1 MFNKENVSKKILFN
15 LELSNLN
22 YFLFILLPLR
32 YFFLFTSSP
41 PREMSGNFRRGQGGS
56 RSGNHR
62 GSRDGSR
69 GGSRSGSRGGNWQ
82 DFPPREE
89 HQTGVVQQMEKQQ
102 RLTRRVI
109 GSSFTPSQ
117 LDVQNLLAAIS
128 KIERKERSQV
138 ALQRLTPRDEGNP
151 PHFSPTQQHWR
162 LAKSLDSLAN
172 LCVSE
177 TNHEVIAT
185 ALRVDYKAESIELI
199 VASNTNVQDST
210 VSHLQEIWR
219 TLQRM
224 STLSH
229 EKLNIDRLQKTPP
242 RNVDDAEVSKLSDKF
257 IQLCLEFSFSR
268 LQKRVNNKFDRFSA
282 IEVHNSN
289 PDDPFRTV
297 QTLVCTLEAVFTRD
311 QGAIIGK
318 PSHDDTEKWMGLW
331 KTLKATKKAIDTF
344 LNKGFSGYESY
355 LRKVES
361 FANDIEV
368 LVKLTISPQCKQL
381 FACKF
386 KVTPLCGEFEKA
398 SSVPQTPKDW
408 KTVLEKALLF
418 RNAYKSSEAEE
429 YVIDVRKIEE
439 DTAYMASEWIKPE
452 LVIHCEVRVLLHIFK
467 IEKEMPGT
475 SKAYTYIGVSKL
487 SCRGC
492 QAFFESF
499 NREHGTR
506 FVTRGSHGKSYWPWQ
521 FPQFPPSLPRSDT
534 VLRETYRTIAD
545 RWVVDYDGYTVYR
558 VALGPDSEAQS
569 GTSGSYTNEPTP
581 DLTAQTS
588 ASDNPIPNLLPETD
602 PYADAEP
609 FVRLMKGEI

>member
-1 MFNKENVSKKILFN
+1 
-15 LELSNLN
+15 
-22 YFLFILLPLR
+22 
-32 YFFLFTSSP
+32 
-41 PREMSGNFRRGQGGS
+41 MSGNFRRGHGGS

-62 GSRDGSR
+62 GSRGGSR
-69 GGSRSGSRGGNWQ
+69 GGS
-82 DFPPREE
+82 PPHEE
-89 HQTGVVQQMEKQQ
+89 HQTGVVQQMEEQQ
-102 RLTRRVI
+102 RRTRRVI
-109 GSSFTPSQ
+109 GPSFTPSQ

-128 KIERKERSQV
+128 KIERKEKSQV

-151 PHFSPTQQHWR
+151 PRFSPRRQHWR

-229 EKLNIDRLQKTPP
+229 EKLNLDPLRKTPP
-242 RNVDDAEVSKLSDKF
+242 RNVEDAQVSELSDEF

-289 PDDPFRTV
+289 PEDPFQKV
-297 QTLVCTLEAVFTRD
+297 QTLVRTLEAVFTRD
-311 QGAIIGK
+311 EGAIIGK

-331 KTLKATKKAIDTF
+331 KSLKATKKAIDTF
-344 LNKGFSGYESY
+344 LNNGGFRAEDIAGAQAFSGYESY

-386 KVTPLCGEFEKA
+386 KVTSLCGEFEKA

-408 KTVLEKALLF
+408 ETVLEKALLF
-418 RNAYKSSEAEE
+418 RNAYKPSEAEE
-429 YVIDVRKIEE
+429 YVINVRRIEE
-439 DTAYMASEWIKPE
+439 DTAFMA
-452 LVIHCEVRVLLHIFK
+452 R
-467 IEKEMPGT
+467 
-475 SKAYTYIGVSKL
+475 
-487 SCRGC
+487 RD
-492 QAFFESF
+492 QA
-499 NREHGTR
+499 
-506 FVTRGSHGKSYWPWQ
+506 GSRHP
-521 FPQFPPSLPRSDT
+521 L
-534 VLRETYRTIAD
+534 
-545 RWVVDYDGYTVYR
+545 
-558 VALGPDSEAQS
+558 
-569 GTSGSYTNEPTP
+569 
-581 DLTAQTS
+581 
-588 ASDNPIPNLLPETD
+588 
-602 PYADAEP
+602 
-609 FVRLMKGEI
+609 